1 MSTKSQVL
9 WRRNKV
15 HEYLVKGLNQYEIA
29 DILKVSKSTVNNDAL
44 YLKEMARVN
53 MKNHLEDRLAETFES
68 CFRGV
73 NEVLKNAWVII
84 SQEEDSRTKLS
95 ALSTANECYRMKMDL
110 VTNSTV
116 VGDALKFVEH
126 KNNIKIN
133 EIDAE
138 SEYETTTKAVF

>member
-53 MKNHLEDRLAETFES
+53 MKNHLEDRLVETFES

-73 NEVLKNAWVII
+73 NEVLKNA
-84 SQEEDSRTKLS
+84 
-95 ALSTANECYRMKMDL
+95 
-110 VTNSTV
+110 
-116 VGDALKFVEH
+116 G
-126 KNNIKIN
+126 
-133 EIDAE
+133 
-138 SEYETTTKAVF
+138 